1 MDSFTDKIAIVTGA
15 ASGIGR
21 ALAQQMARRGA
32 QVVLADINGDG
43 VRAVGEEIT
52 RDGGKA
58 EASQVDVTDADAVGS
73 LVESAVQ
80 KHGRLDYMFNNAG
93 IAVGGE
99 IIHLNLEHWNR
110 VLDVNVRGVIHGVMA
125 AYPHMVRQGFGHIV
139 NTASAAGLG
148 PVPGLTIY
156 AMTKHAIVGLSI
168 SLRGEALRHGVKV
181 SCVCPG
187 FVDTPLL
194 QNSPLINVDREAAM
208 RRLPKRSVDDAV
220 AKILRG
226 VARDRALVVVT
237 PMAQITWRLYRFLPE
252 WTINFLARSSLRNPI
267 LGGSRSQR

>member
-99 IIHLNLEHWNR
+99 VIHLNLEHWNR